1 MTDEQV
7 AQPADE
13 LAVDQIDADV
23 DELRTAEQ
31 IAPDIEALILL
42 ATEPISAESLAAA
55 VHASVEIVEQ
65 TLTDLADFY
74 DRTGRGFQLQHVAGG
89 WRYATRPAQAEIIG
103 QWVIEGQ
110 QNKLSQ
116 AALET
121 LAVIAYLQPVPRSRV
136 SAVRGV
142 NVDGVVRTLLTRGL
156 IIQEGGEEAGT
167 ANLLR
172 TTDYFLERL
181 GIASLAELPPIA
193 PLLPEASE
201 LEAELAGLAEQPSP
215 PAAQPSP
222 AGQERPSNQEES
234 ADE

>member
-1 MTDEQV
+1 MTESVHPDRINDQPPDE
-7 AQPADE
+7 ATHALE
-13 LAVDQIDADV
+13 LRSV
-23 DELRTAEQ
+23 DE
-31 IAPDIEALILL
+31 IAPDIEALLLL
-42 ATEPISAESLAAA
+42 ATDPMPVENLAAA
-55 VHASVEIVEQ
+55 VNASVQTVEQ
-65 TLTDLADFY
+65 TLTTLAEFY
-74 DRTGRGFQLQHVAGG
+74 DQTGRGFQLQHVAGG
-89 WRYATRPAQAEIIG
+89 WRYATRPEQAEMIG

-121 LAVIAYLQPVPRSRV
+121 LAVIAYLQPVSRSRV

-156 IIQEGGEEAGT
+156 ISQEGGEEPGT

-193 PLLPEASE
+193 PLLPEATD
-201 LEAELAGLAEQPSP
+201 LEAELAGLAAADSSELPATDEQPTK
-215 PAAQPSP
+215 
-222 AGQERPSNQEES
+222 EES
-234 ADE
+234 DNE